1 MHPRIESATPKAH
14 ILLRVISDKGECKM
28 NVSAICE
35 KCGDIAEAEYAAL
48 RHNVD
53 TTDTHGTSVLRIVT
67 VHCRACGTYQRPPHC
82 QVDRVDSAMLRLLI
96 L

>member
-1 MHPRIESATPKAH
+1 
-14 ILLRVISDKGECKM
+14 M

-35 KCGDIAEAEYAAL
+35 KCGDIADAEYAVL

-53 TTDTHGTSVLRIVT
+53 TTDTHGTSVRRILT

-82 QVDRVDSAMLRLLI
+82 HVDRVDSAMLRLLV